1 MMQHATLEPISAA
14 LTDRW
19 LWGVYVSCC
28 PHGHLRNWLM
38 VALATQAKRR
48 MMSIAKCFYT
58 ARACNGAFNPEAL
71 EGSFDGLRKYSE
83 NP

>member
-1 MMQHATLEPISAA
+1 
-14 LTDRW
+14 
-19 LWGVYVSCC
+19 
-28 PHGHLRNWLM
+28 M

>member
-1 MMQHATLEPISAA
+1 MSLIVENYHSYARDSR
-14 LTDRW
+14 D
-19 LWGVYVSCC
+19 G
-28 PHGHLRNWLM
+28 
-38 VALATQAKRR
+38 QAKKRR

-71 EGSFDGLRKYSE
+71 EGSFDGLRKYGE